1 MGFERKRSQGHA
13 GPQGPVGLEQG
24 IGPGHTEGHEQPR
37 LTELQAVDHRQPAE
51 RRSKED
57 DARATHRG
65 RDEPRGRGQG
75 GQQQSRPDPVGDLI
89 RQGGERQR
97 RPGDGW
103 GADVAGELRDRDPGT
118 HRIELCLLQG
128 QVVDRAPTVHETDL
142 GRGEIEREVV
152 VEPVPGI
159 RERPLI
165 KVEDR
170 EQSGGDRPGGCTE
183 VAPPAGS
190 HHQRRRLPF
199 VVMVSTGF
207 EARVV
212 ELRDGTRVHL
222 RPITPED
229 EPLLHE
235 AVAAMSERTV
245 YFRFFSPIKRMS
257 DALAHR
263 LAVVDYND
271 RFAIV
276 ATTHKPGSKERIVG
290 VARYD
295 RATQTDI
302 AEVAVAVID
311 EFQRRGLGSVLLAEL
326 ARVARSHGIRLFQL
340 IVLPENREMLGLLRK
355 MGWIHQAKVVGG
367 VYEISFEL
375 PEIA

>member
-1 MGFERKRSQGHA
+1 
-13 GPQGPVGLEQG
+13 
-24 IGPGHTEGHEQPR
+24 
-37 LTELQAVDHRQPAE
+37 
-51 RRSKED
+51 
-57 DARATHRG
+57 
-65 RDEPRGRGQG
+65 
-75 GQQQSRPDPVGDLI
+75 
-89 RQGGERQR
+89 
-97 RPGDGW
+97 
-103 GADVAGELRDRDPGT
+103 
-118 HRIELCLLQG
+118 
-128 QVVDRAPTVHETDL
+128 
-142 GRGEIEREVV
+142 
-152 VEPVPGI
+152 
-159 RERPLI
+159 
-165 KVEDR
+165 
-170 EQSGGDRPGGCTE
+170 
-183 VAPPAGS
+183 
-190 HHQRRRLPF
+190 
-199 VVMVSTGF
+199 MVSTGF

-263 LAVVDYND
+263 LAVVDYHD

-311 EFQRRGLGSVLLAEL
+311 EFQRRGLGSVLLAAL
-326 ARVARSHGIRLFQL
+326 ARVARSHGIRSFQL
-340 IVLPENREMLGLLRK
+340 IVLPENREMLGLLHK

-375 PEIA
+375 PELA

>member
-1 MGFERKRSQGHA
+1 
-13 GPQGPVGLEQG
+13 
-24 IGPGHTEGHEQPR
+24 
-37 LTELQAVDHRQPAE
+37 
-51 RRSKED
+51 
-57 DARATHRG
+57 
-65 RDEPRGRGQG
+65 
-75 GQQQSRPDPVGDLI
+75 
-89 RQGGERQR
+89 
-97 RPGDGW
+97 
-103 GADVAGELRDRDPGT
+103 
-118 HRIELCLLQG
+118 
-128 QVVDRAPTVHETDL
+128 
-142 GRGEIEREVV
+142 
-152 VEPVPGI
+152 
-159 RERPLI
+159 
-165 KVEDR
+165 
-170 EQSGGDRPGGCTE
+170 
-183 VAPPAGS
+183 
-190 HHQRRRLPF
+190 
-199 VVMVSTGF
+199 
-207 EARVV
+207 
-212 ELRDGTRVHL
+212 
-222 RPITPED
+222 
-229 EPLLHE
+229 
-235 AVAAMSERTV
+235 MSERTV

-263 LAVVDYND
+263 LAVVDYKD

-276 ATTHKPGSKERIVG
+276 ATTHKPGSRERIVG